1 MSSIS
6 TSTAASMS
14 VRRVRFWQHGRAV
27 RQMLRAYPP
36 GTDALV
42 DRIRAA
48 GVLTRLLLL
57 RLVLPLYFA
66 REQGWMIRGERGA
79 MAAIMY
85 LRRNTRQGI
94 PVMHI
99 DEINVAAQY
108 RHRGCAQR
116 LMSLA
121 EELARTEQ
129 RPYLKLAVTVANT
142 PAVTLYRR
150 LGYQEQH
157 HRHFTFA
164 PPAATLRPATAG
176 DIRLRPL
183 RRRQAVEA
191 NRRYYRMELRASVPA
206 VADMM
211 VAYYP
216 RAAGGVGVPK
226 AGERR
231 FAVEKS
237 GQQVGYAD
245 AYRRRG
251 QWQLRLSLRPELWGT
266 ESERQAILLLTSA
279 VGDTNGARIALHV
292 PSAAHCDALSAGP
305 ESLAREL
312 GMTQQSYDR
321 MIMAK
326 ALATS

>member
-6 TSTAASMS
+6 TSTAASMT

-42 DRIRAA
+42 DRMRAA
-48 GVLTRLLLL
+48 GALTRFLLT

-66 REQGWMIRGERGA
+66 REQGWMIRGEHGA

-99 DEINVAAQY
+99 DEINVDVRY
-108 RHRGCAQR
+108 RRHGCAQR
-116 LMSLA
+116 LMNLA
-121 EELARTEQ
+121 EELARAEQ
-129 RPYLKLAVTVANT
+129 RPFLKLAVTVANT

-150 LGYQEQH
+150 LGYQEQQ
-157 HRHFTFA
+157 HRYVTFV
-164 PPAATLRPATAG
+164 PPTSALRPAPSG
-176 DIRLRPL
+176 DVRLRAL
-183 RRRQAVEA
+183 RPRQAVAA

-206 VADMM
+206 VANMM

-231 FAVEKS
+231 FAVEQS

-266 ESERQAILLLTSA
+266 DRERQAILLLASA
-279 VGDTNGARIALHV
+279 VGDSSGSTIALHV
-292 PSAAHCDALSAGP
+292 PSAGHVDALVTGP
-305 ESLAREL
+305 TALAREL
-312 GMTQQSYDR
+312 GMTEQSYDR

-326 ALATS
+326 ALPRS